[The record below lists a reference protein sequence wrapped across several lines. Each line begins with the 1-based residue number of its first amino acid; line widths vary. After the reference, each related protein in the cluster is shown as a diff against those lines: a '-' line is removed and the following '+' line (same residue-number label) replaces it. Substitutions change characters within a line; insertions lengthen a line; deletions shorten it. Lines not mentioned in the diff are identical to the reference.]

1 MKILRAISLGITL
14 VMLLLTFAA
23 CGSKNNESP
32 SDKQQEDT
40 AQELAM
46 RAYNEY
52 IKDDMADPDMAEF
65 MIYNAAQS
73 VVALKNGEPIGV
85 YSSRVAA
92 MKALVGEETLSFYE
106 MEETFLPGLFC
117 CVMMD
122 IYNYP
127 LNTLPEPSAAIDI
140 YKDGSYVANGNL
152 YASLIP
158 LENLEYDRVTIK
170 NGSKNGKPNANFAYT
185 FLAEMPVLGQMPT
198 YAKGYSYVIVVEP
211 VQSLTVDVPDD
222 AKYLYVYHHTTS
234 SGEYYFPDEVVFSR
248 RAIPANS
255 FELATWNIGNF
266 SNGKKTTTITDAQ
279 MPEKQKQYTDFIEN
293 RLNADIICLN
303 EFDPNFTTSNNYA
316 TKDVLFSE
324 YVDYVGVKYGYQ
336 CNSIFA
342 KETLDM
348 TEPQAHNYG
357 NGYGYYATE
366 VNVNG
371 KTVTVVSVHLNYDHN
386 YVKGTTDE
394 INKKQI
400 LDLLNIFAE
409 KERVI
414 FLGDWNCIQFKQYEL
429 LADAGYTLANINPD
443 LWTKTGRAIDNH
455 SLDNIAYKGV
465 TISNFTCEIT
475 DLSDHYA
482 LTCTVSV
489 D

>member
-1 MKILRAISLGITL
+1 M
-14 VMLLLTFAA
+14 
-23 CGSKNNESP
+23 
-32 SDKQQEDT
+32 
-40 AQELAM
+40 
-46 RAYNEY
+46 
-52 IKDDMADPDMAEF
+52 
-65 MIYNAAQS
+65 
-73 VVALKNGEPIGV
+73 
-85 YSSRVAA
+85 
-92 MKALVGEETLSFYE
+92 
-106 MEETFLPGLFC
+106 
-117 CVMMD
+117 
-122 IYNYP
+122 
-127 LNTLPEPSAAIDI
+127 
-140 YKDGSYVANGNL
+140 
-152 YASLIP
+152 
-158 LENLEYDRVTIK
+158 
-170 NGSKNGKPNANFAYT
+170 
-185 FLAEMPVLGQMPT
+185 
-198 YAKGYSYVIVVEP
+198 
-211 VQSLTVDVPDD
+211 DVPED
-222 AKYLYVYHHTTS
+222 AKYLYVYHHTVS
-234 SGEYYFPDEVVFSR
+234 SGKYYFPDEVVFSQKVKSE
-248 RAIPANS
+248 NS
-255 FELATWNIGNF
+255 FELATWNTGNF
-266 SNGKKTTTITDAQ
+266 SNGGKNTTITDAQ

-293 RLNADIICLN
+293 RLKADLICLN

-316 TKDVLFSE
+316 TKDVLFTE

-366 VNVNG
+366 VDVNG
-371 KTVTVVSVHLNYDHN
+371 KAVTVVSVHLNYDHN

-394 INKKQI
+394 INKEQI
-400 LDLLNIFAE
+400 LDLLEIFAE

-429 LADAGYTLANINPD
+429 LADAGYTLANTNPD
-443 LWTKTGRAIDNH
+443 LWTKTGGAIDNH